1 VEHLETEHLDVLIV
15 GAGLSGIG
23 AAHHLQT
30 ECPWADYAI
39 FEARDAIGGTW
50 DLFRYPGV
58 RSDSDMFTL
67 GYSFKPWTGEKS
79 IVDGWSILEYIKET
93 AAEAGIDQKI
103 RFRHRIVALEW
114 STVDS
119 CWHVTA
125 ERTGDDGSVDQA
137 GETVELTCSFVMSC
151 TGYYRYDHG
160 YEPHFDGIEQFGGT
174 IVHPQHWPED
184 LDYAGK
190 NVVVIGS
197 GATAVT
203 LVPSLAKT
211 AANVTMLQ
219 RSPSYVASLPA
230 KNPLSNFVRRAV
242 PDRWSGSAVRWLN
255 ALMTMALYQLSRRR
269 PQMVKRMLRKGV
281 VAQLPEGYDVDTHFT
296 PRYDPWDQRMC
307 LVPDGDLFKA
317 IRSGRA
323 TVVTDHIETFTE
335 TGLRLRSGHELEAD
349 IVVTATGLEVLFLG
363 GMTLSVDGDV
373 VDPASKLVYKGMM
386 LDGVPNLAF
395 AIGYTNASWTLRA
408 DLISDYVC
416 RLLNALRASGN
427 RQCTA
432 VNRDAVAGAGSVFDL
447 NSGYVLRAADR
458 LPKSGSTFPWQV
470 RQNYLFDYRVMKR
483 TDVTGDVMVFSN
495 PPTVASAPVVP
506 TAAAV

>member
-1 VEHLETEHLDVLIV
+1 VEHLDVLIV

-39 FEARDAIGGTW
+39 FEARDSIGGTW

-79 IVDGWSILEYIKET
+79 IADGWSILEYIKDT
-93 AAEAGIDQKI
+93 ARDAGIDTRI
-103 RFRHRIVALEW
+103 RFNHRIVSLDW
-114 STVDS
+114 STERARWV
-119 CWHVTA
+119 VTA
-125 ERTGDDGSVDQA
+125 RRTTGDDSDPGT
-137 GETVELTCSFVMSC
+137 GETFQLTCGFVMSC

-160 YEPHFDGIEQFGGT
+160 YEPRFEGAEQFSGD
-174 IVHPQHWPED
+174 IVHPQHWPEH
-184 LDYAGK
+184 LDYSGK
-190 NVVVIGS
+190 RVVVIGS

-203 LVPSLAKT
+203 LVPSLAEE
-211 AANVTMLQ
+211 AAQVTMVQ

-230 KNPLSNFVRRAV
+230 KNPLSNFVRRV
-242 PDRWSGSAVRWLN
+242 LPNRWSGPAVRWLN
-255 ALMTMALYQLSRRR
+255 ALLTMALYQLCRRR
-269 PQMVKRMLRKGV
+269 PQMMKRVLLKGV
-281 VAQLPEGYDVDTHFT
+281 EKQLPAGYDVATHFT
-296 PRYDPWDQRMC
+296 PDYDPWDQRMC
-307 LVPDGDLFKA
+307 LVPDGDLFRA
-317 IRSGRA
+317 ISSGSA
-323 TVVTDHIETFTE
+323 EVVTDRIERFTE
-335 TGLRLRSGHELEAD
+335 RGLRLASGAELEAD
-349 IVVTATGLEVLFLG
+349 IIVTATGLEVLFLG
-363 GMTLSVDGDV
+363 GMELSVDGDV
-373 VDPASKLVYKGMM
+373 IDPASKLVYKGMM

-416 RLLNALRASGN
+416 RLLNALRDSGN
-427 RQCTA
+427 RQATA
-432 VNRDAVAGAGSVFDL
+432 VNRDAVIGAGSVFDL

-458 LPKSGSTFPWQV
+458 LPKSGSNFPWQV

-495 PPTVASAPVVP
+495 PSTGAEQQPV
-506 TAAAV
+506 AAAPLAG

>member
-1 VEHLETEHLDVLIV
+1 VEHLDVLIV

-30 ECPWADYAI
+30 NCPWADYAI

-79 IVDGWSILEYIKET
+79 IVDGWSILEYIKDT
-93 AAEAGIDQKI
+93 ARDAGIDRRI
-103 RFRHRIVALEW
+103 RFHHRIMALNW
-114 STVDS
+114 STDEAR
-119 CWHVTA
+119 WHVTA
-125 ERTGDDGSVDQA
+125 DRSDTGER
-137 GETVELTCSFVMSC
+137 VELTCGFVMSC

-160 YEPHFDGIEQFGGT
+160 YEPRFEGAERFAGT
-174 IVHPQHWPED
+174 IIHPQFWPED
-184 LDYAGK
+184 FDYTGK
-190 NVVVIGS
+190 RIVVIGS

-203 LVPSLAKT
+203 LVPSLAEK
-211 AANVTMLQ
+211 ASHVTMLQ

-230 KNPLSNFVRRAV
+230 KNPLSNAVRRVV
-242 PDRWSGSAVRWLN
+242 PGRWSGPAVRWLN
-255 ALMTMALYQLSRRR
+255 ALMTMTLYQLSRRR
-269 PQMVKRMLRKGV
+269 PEFVKRMLRKGLERE
-281 VAQLPEGYDVDTHFT
+281 LPAGYDIDTHFT
-296 PRYDPWDQRMC
+296 PKYDPWDQRLC
-307 LVPDGDLFKA
+307 LVPDGDLFRA
-317 IRSGRA
+317 ISAGSA
-323 TVVTDHIETFTE
+323 DVVTDHIVSFTE
-335 TGLRLRSGHELEAD
+335 RGVQLESGTEIEAD
-349 IVVTATGLEVLFLG
+349 VIVTATGLEVLFLG
-363 GMTLSVDGDV
+363 GMELAVDGEP

-416 RLLNALRASGN
+416 RLLNALRSSGN

-432 VNRDAVAGAGSVFDL
+432 VNSNAVSAAGSVFDL

-470 RQNYLFDYRVMKR
+470 RQNYLFDYRIMKR
-483 TDVTGDVMVFSN
+483 TAVTGDVMVFSN
-495 PPTVASAPVVP
+495 PPAISAPVS
-506 TAAAV
+506 AATPVAS

>member
-1 VEHLETEHLDVLIV
+1 MEHLDVLIV

-30 ECPWADYAI
+30 NCPWADYAI

-67 GYSFKPWTGEKS
+67 GYSFRPWTGEKS
-79 IVDGWSILEYIKET
+79 IVDGWSIREYIRDT
-93 AAEAGIDQKI
+93 ASEAGIDKRI
-103 RFRHRIVALEW
+103 RFHHRITELSW
-114 STVDS
+114 STADAR
-119 CWHVTA
+119 WHVTA
-125 ERTGDDGSVDQA
+125 ERSDTG
-137 GETVELTCSFVMSC
+137 ERVELTCGFVMSC

-160 YEPHFDGIEQFGGT
+160 YEPHFEGAEQFAGT
-174 IVHPQHWPED
+174 IVHPQFWPED
-184 LDYAGK
+184 LDYSDK
-190 NVVVIGS
+190 RVVVIGS

-203 LVPSLAKT
+203 LIPSLAEK
-211 AANVTMLQ
+211 AAHVTMLQ

-230 KNPLSNFVRRAV
+230 KNPLSNFVRRVV
-242 PDRWSGSAVRWLN
+242 PARWSGPAVRWLN
-255 ALMTMALYQLSRRR
+255 ALMTMALYQASRRWPER
-269 PQMVKRMLRKGV
+269 IKRVLRKGV
-281 VAQLPEGYDVDTHFT
+281 ERQLPAGYDVETHFT

-307 LVPDGDLFKA
+307 LVPDGDLFRA
-317 IRSGRA
+317 ISSGA
-323 TVVTDHIETFTE
+323 ADVVTDHIVKFTE
-335 TGLRLRSGHELEAD
+335 RGILLESGTELDAD
-349 IVVTATGLEVLFLG
+349 VIVTATGLEVLFLG
-363 GMTLSVDGDV
+363 GMDLVVDGHA

-386 LDGVPNLAF
+386 LDDVPNLAF

-416 RLLNALRASGN
+416 RLLNALHDSGN

-432 VNRDAVAGAGSVFDL
+432 VNGGAVAGAGSVFDL

-458 LPKSGSTFPWQV
+458 LPKSGSSFPWQV

-483 TDVTGDVMVFSN
+483 TAVTGDVMVFSN
-495 PPTVASAPVVP
+495 PPGQVAPAAAPTIVAS
-506 TAAAV
+506 